1 MHSAYKVHYPKKK
14 TQLDTEAFNLE
25 KETITRNLNK
35 MDLKTTTQENFKGV
49 KGERT
54 KPCKAE
60 TKFDEKPS

>member
-1 MHSAYKVHYPKKK
+1 
-14 TQLDTEAFNLE
+14 
-25 KETITRNLNK
+25 

-60 TKFDEKPS
+60 PKFDEKPSQKVSSYSAMYPNWNNGKKDIFHEAAP